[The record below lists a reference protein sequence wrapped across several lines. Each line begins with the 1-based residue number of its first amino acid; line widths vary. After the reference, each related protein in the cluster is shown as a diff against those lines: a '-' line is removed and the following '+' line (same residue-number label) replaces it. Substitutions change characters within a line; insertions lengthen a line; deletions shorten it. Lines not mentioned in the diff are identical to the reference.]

1 MKQGALLLFALGL
14 TAYVMALASIGTAAG
29 ETYSDVGNGL
39 LLVTV
44 VLLLLRR
51 KPHGAD

>member
-1 MKQGALLLFALGL
+1 MKRAALVLFALGL
-14 TAYVMALASIGTAAG
+14 LAYIAALASIGTVRG

-39 LLVTV
+39 LLVSA

-51 KPHGAD
+51 ETADAG

>member
-1 MKQGALLLFALGL
+1 MKRAALVLFALGL
-14 TAYVMALASIGTAAG
+14 LGYIAALTSIGTARG

-39 LLVTV
+39 LLVSV

-51 KPHGAD
+51 ESANVG

>member
-1 MKQGALLLFALGL
+1 MKRAALVLFALGL
-14 TAYVMALASIGTAAG
+14 IGYIAALTSIGTARG

-39 LLVTV
+39 LLVSV

-51 KPHGAD
+51 ESSSST